1 MAIMDSPQPHYH
13 DPGASPGYDTGTP
26 DRLLDTAFAFWRS
39 ALLVQAHE
47 LGIFA
52 ELARGP
58 RDAATLSSNLG
69 LRPEAAAAFLEALAA
84 LGMLT
89 LSGEHFANTPDADR
103 FLNPAKPA
111 YVGRWLAMA
120 HVTLRD
126 LPDLAAHLR
135 ASSGERRE
143 RTLTDRMWA
152 DIAGILAMGEGV

>member
-1 MAIMDSPQPHYH
+1 VATLDSSQPHHH
-13 DPGASPGYDTGTP
+13 DHGAPPGYNTGTP

-52 ELARGP
+52 ELASGP
-58 RDAATLSSNLG
+58 RDAATLSNILG
-69 LRPEAAAAFLEALAA
+69 LRQEAAAAFLEALAA

-89 LSGEHFANTPDADR
+89 LSGEYYANTPDADR
-103 FLNPAKPA
+103 FLDPAKPTYA
-111 YVGRWLAMA
+111 GRWLTMA
-120 HVTLRD
+120 HATLRD
-126 LPDLAAHLR
+126 LPDLAGHLR
-135 ASSGERRE
+135 ESTGERQR